1 MPSVAKTKIIQIKFK
16 LATDKLRQRMGSKKD
31 IKHSKMCLP
40 EESVKSDSA
49 LFFSTTECKNAT
61 QRTCGKPTTA
71 AHQLTND
78 KDYDEY
84 LKNGSREMVKQ
95 WHNTIEKIRQRK
107 MVALKKKEEQKKAEG

>member
-1 MPSVAKTKIIQIKFK
+1 MSPE
-16 LATDKLRQRMGSKKD
+16 KD
-31 IKHSKMCLP
+31 ISHSKACLP
-40 EESVKSDSA
+40 EESVKSNSA
-49 LFFSTTECKNAT
+49 LAVSTTERKNAT

-71 AHQLTND
+71 AHQLAND

>member
-1 MPSVAKTKIIQIKFK
+1 MSSEKDV
-16 LATDKLRQRMGSKKD
+16 SK
-31 IKHSKMCLP
+31 SKALP
-40 EESVKSDSA
+40 EESLKPNSA
-49 LFFSTTECKNAT
+49 LVLSSNTEHKIDDAT
-61 QRTCGKPTTA
+61 QRIYGKPTTA
-71 AHQLTND
+71 AAHRPLAND

>member
-1 MPSVAKTKIIQIKFK
+1 MSSEKNISQ
-16 LATDKLRQRMGSKKD
+16 SK
-31 IKHSKMCLP
+31 SLP
-40 EESVKSDSA
+40 EESVKSNSA
-49 LFFSTTECKNAT
+49 LILSSKNQLKNDAT
-61 QRTCGKPTTA
+61 QRTYGKPTTA
-71 AHQLTND
+71 VAHRLTND